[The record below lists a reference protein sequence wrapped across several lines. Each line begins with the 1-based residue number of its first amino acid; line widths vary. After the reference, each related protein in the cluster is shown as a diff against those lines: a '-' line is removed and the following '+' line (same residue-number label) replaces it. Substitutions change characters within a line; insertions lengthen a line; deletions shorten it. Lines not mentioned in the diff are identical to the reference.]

1 MFLLTRGVSER
12 VWAEDP
18 TVRFTLPQL
27 QPELLCSDEDEDP
40 AADVSH
46 GKEENQWSGWV
57 SGARARDAAKA
68 SGTWPDGHTIRKGH
82 GSPYLKPWW
91 AQQIRDGTKVFEGRP
106 DEGVR
111 LQTLTQP
118 MPTLS

>member
-1 MFLLTRGVSER
+1 MDKAHFFPPLPPRGALAAREFSEKKKASTSSPNVGTMFLLTRGVSER

-57 SGARARDAAKA
+57 
-68 SGTWPDGHTIRKGH
+68 
-82 GSPYLKPWW
+82 PYLFIKSKTF
-91 AQQIRDGTKVFEGRP
+91 I
-106 DEGVR
+106 
-111 LQTLTQP
+111 
-118 MPTLS
+118 